1 MKLKQTENR
10 NEKNERNL
18 LRKCKKKRKKK
29 TELRIKRKT
38 VDIIGERKEN
48 FKNEEKKEW
57 E

>member
-1 MKLKQTENR
+1 MRKMREIYWENV
-10 NEKNERNL
+10 
-18 LRKCKKKRKKK
+18 KKKERKK